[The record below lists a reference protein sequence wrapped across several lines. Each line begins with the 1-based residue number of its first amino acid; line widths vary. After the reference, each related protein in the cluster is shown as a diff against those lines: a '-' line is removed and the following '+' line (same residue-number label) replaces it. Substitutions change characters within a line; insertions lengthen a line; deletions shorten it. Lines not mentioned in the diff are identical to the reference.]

1 MKRFPFLVALFAA
14 TILAF
19 VLPVQSATAQVSDI
33 VVSGAGTTAL
43 NGTYTYYGQLNG
55 ANVYQMGSYFL
66 SRRTDG
72 DWILDT
78 EQALADF
85 QSMEMYCMPGFDPMM
100 PPMCYPMPGPIIP
113 QHTADYYKTTNASVD
128 PLLGTWM
135 TVQNG
140 QAADPAPTLSAP
152 SANPDVSLTVSATSV
167 PEGGTFDIVAT
178 LSGTHMDDVAVVLAF
193 DGFNTSDYSYSG
205 QSQIIIPAGNVSNS
219 LTVTVVDDN
228 LADNGEMITVEMS
241 SIRYDLSTLVTPMDT
256 QQKTITFTD
265 SDPHPVIT
273 LSAVADEVLES
284 DNAARPTF
292 KATLDVAYDED
303 ISVSL
308 NLSGTA
314 IREQP
319 GAGKGGVAV
328 DYSGIGGILIPAGSL
343 EGTTQGFLNNDLDL
357 EGDETIIATFASS
370 TPAGQVNPTA
380 NSATI
385 TIIDDETPPEVTLA
399 IDKTSIVEGDSPS
412 EDYATITATL
422 PYARA
427 ENTIIT
433 LATTGTAIKGTDYN
447 LGVIFIPA
455 GSLTGSQSVFIIKDD
470 VIEGDETIAI
480 TVAGVTSNVVY
491 TGAQTF
497 NVTIVDNDTFAGT
510 VLEINYNGNTSG
522 ENFPLLEDGGQNT
535 IFIRIPKASVNPV
548 DVTLEIVG
556 GVLPAGSSFI
566 LGEQLTQTIPAGNT
580 AAGWNFQ
587 AQDDGLYTGTRTV
600 SFNIASVDGVPFTV
614 TPKTV
619 SILDDE
625 LPPNITLS
633 VNPLRIDEKLGQS
646 EITVTSN
653 SAIDDIIQVDLA
665 FAGTASR
672 QALRKGMADPAD
684 YQVAGSI
691 SIPAGQKTAKIVL
704 TGLDDIA
711 IEGDETVE
719 VSIASVTGAS
729 NTAGPQTKTIT
740 ITDDDFP
747 QPVTL
752 TVDKFKISEDVQEA
766 TFKATIPAAIGEDVV
781 VTLSAAGT
789 AVHGSVSKKSGT
801 EDYVM
806 DLGITILA
814 GQTEGTSTMITFPDY
829 MYEGD
834 ETAIISIA
842 SVTSNA
848 VIAGGSQSETVTITD
863 MDSPPLVS
871 FPVPAKQSVAE
882 NIGDTTVRVSIDAES
897 SKDVTFNLFFSGDLT
912 YPDDFTFTGPG
923 TSFIAG
929 PPVGFGVTIP
939 AGSRYVDLTLSFVDD
954 AVDNADRTH
963 VITMSQI
970 AGATLSGSSTFTT
983 TVQDDEN
990 APVITLSASATS
1002 VSEGNTELGPTV
1014 ELTASLS
1021 GKSASNVA
1029 VQLYYG
1035 ESTATKE
1042 QNGAGKGAIGPVL
1055 PADFAGADAIT
1066 IPAGETSA
1074 TITLQI
1080 AGDLLDEPDETIV
1093 ASLASPKGGAVISTD
1108 ASLNTQTITITDDDA
1123 APTVSLYTAKK
1134 GEDVEKQADE
1144 MDEQD
1149 GIAVIFAKLDAPS
1162 GQSVHIPVVFPEAS
1176 GGAVT
1181 AVGVPE
1187 CGLNKSC
1194 STAAA
1199 DYSYSANAI
1208 RIPAGETSGV
1218 IVLRSIDNDD
1228 YAGDR
1233 MAVVRISQAQPD
1245 PTFTVAGTPNN
1256 EVAIVI
1262 KEDEDVP
1269 FKAVDDE
1276 ATTAED
1282 SPVVIDVLAND
1293 NAGGVAATDILAIE
1307 KGTAT
1312 LIGTAEIVR
1321 VDGQSPQIRYTPKAD
1336 WNGVENFNYRS
1347 TDGNGNKDV
1356 QKVTVT
1362 VTPVNDAPVAKDHTV
1377 PAGTTEDATFTIPV
1391 ANLATDVDQND
1402 VLTVTFATAPT
1413 KGVATFKDGVVTVV
1427 PTKDANGADFFEFTV
1442 TDNGTPAATSEKKKV
1457 SWTLAPVFDAPT
1469 LVGDGVFEVERGRS
1483 VTLDMNTILTTVDGP
1498 TLRLIEIFG
1507 TLPTVIETF
1516 NAVPFGGVDTFS
1528 KSTVSGNAIVLGAN
1542 QTTMTYTASGT
1553 FAGTESFSLRVLHTV
1568 EGDYAF
1574 ADVSNPAKTFGEARI
1589 PITIKVIEP
1598 KTVVSLLSPDGAPA
1612 QYPIYRTDG
1621 GASSPNTRTYT
1632 LDAGSAVGVETTVV
1646 LESTGAAVLGTD
1658 FKITD
1663 MSGTETT
1670 TFKIASGS
1678 KRASFNVQALST
1690 GESLCYGDVNGEGGL
1705 TTADLVLMQQYILN
1719 VITADALARPDLL
1732 DVNGDGKVST
1742 LDLVDAQK
1750 VILGITPE
1758 CRKFVPGDAVIGLSI
1773 KSVSPGTAS
1782 TAAQL
1787 LAIPLLAGTAPTVEI
1802 ADWKPASTS
1811 IHEGGPLTDGGA
1823 GTSLK
1828 WVGLRLANEAT
1839 AGVDIPV
1846 TVSFSGATQGV
1857 DFEVRYHKNW
1867 VEGSV
1872 GVLSTAS
1879 TFEIGTGLKE
1889 AWLEIRALDD
1899 AVYEGNETLSI
1910 SIVSAVG
1917 ADVTS
1922 SASGKS
1928 LAIQIVDNDL
1938 AGIVPYDDYVSI
1950 RMEAECPGCSFPN
1963 PLIGEVV
1970 IDPIDLM
1977 ANDQQAGR
1985 SANTFQMTSLTVGTN
2000 RESNSL
2006 PDITITPEGS
2016 SYRVSVEVHWTTY
2029 FGQPVLNYRVV
2040 GTEGKAT
2047 FPFTGTE
2054 AEKTLWYAAN
2064 TDLWATGEVVLQPSS
2079 GSNRAT
2085 VSVTQAGDYQNQP
2098 IQVESPQNTTLEAV
2112 QSTTNPS
2119 PKPLPAGVDSPVG
2132 FLKFN
2137 IKNIQNGTSRVE
2149 VTLPEGATVS
2159 EYWKYG
2165 PRKPADFMCPTG
2177 TAANAACEKE
2187 KEADWY
2193 KWNYDEAKGYGAKQE
2208 TTPSGRK
2215 VLALY
2220 FKDGELGDFDL
2231 AANGVIIDPGV
2242 PVFTTNVAPVA
2253 VSDNAVVVE
2262 DNAVAINFLSN
2273 DTDADGDALV
2283 YSITT
2288 DPANGTWTDNGD
2300 GTGTYTPNAD
2310 FFGTDS
2316 FTYTVDDGYAN
2327 AEVGTVT
2334 IEVTGTPD
2342 LPIAID
2348 DVSTTT
2354 NTTQAV
2360 VNVFGNDYDPDGDEP
2375 FYLSAI
2381 SNPANGVASFDPS
2394 GTVTYTPNAG
2404 FVGQDT
2410 ITYSITDGASGLFA
2424 QATVTITVTGALAG
2438 PVAADDATTTAE
2450 ETAVSVA
2457 VLSNDVD
2464 PQGDALT
2471 VATFT
2476 QGANGTVT
2484 AGESGTLVYTP
2495 ASDFVGT
2502 DSFTYTATDGTDTSS
2517 AVTVT
2522 VTVSAVNDAPVFA
2535 AGSAIV
2541 ATDGPVW
2548 IGGELDPAMPDG
2560 TYEVAFDVT
2569 ATDVDDDA
2577 LTYTWQLAS
2586 RTDFAEVLMSVE
2598 GIADGAS
2605 VAWSDILDALV
2616 AIDMLPGDEVT
2627 LAQRVEVSDAAGLT
2641 ATTEA
2646 QDLTFIRGL
2655 ITANELGGELPTEYF
2670 LDGNYPNPFNPVTT
2684 IRFGLPAA
2692 GDVNVVVYDMMGRQV
2707 ATLVAGTL
2715 SAGVH
2720 EVQFDASNLPSGAY
2734 IYRLATPAG
2743 QYVKTMMLLK

>member
-1 MKRFPFLVALFAA
+1 MNRISFLAALLAA
-14 TILAF
+14 AVLAF
-19 VLPVQSATAQVSDI
+19 ILPVQSATAQVSDI
-33 VVSGAGTTAL
+33 VVAGAGTPAL

-55 ANVYQMGSYFL
+55 ANVYKMGSYFL

-85 QSMEMYCMPGFDPMM
+85 IQPPMMFCMPGFDPMM
-100 PPMCYPMPGPIIP
+100 PPMCYPMPQPPMP
-113 QHTADYYKTTNASVD
+113 QHTPDYYKTTNAPAD
-128 PLLGTWM
+128 PLLGTWT
-135 TVQNG
+135 TVQYG

-152 SANPDVSLTVSATSV
+152 ATNPEVTLSVSSTSV
-167 PEGGTFDIVAT
+167 PEGSTFDVVAT

-193 DGFNTSDYSYSG
+193 DGFNTSDYSYAG
-205 QSQIIIPAGNVSNS
+205 MNQIIIPAGNLSNS

-228 LADNGEMITVEMS
+228 LADNGETITVEMS

-273 LSAVADEVLES
+273 LSEVAAEVLES

-292 KATLDVAYDED
+292 KATLDFAYDED
-303 ISVSL
+303 ISVAL

-314 IREQP
+314 IGEQP
-319 GAGKGGVAV
+319 GAGKGGVTA

-343 EGTTQGFLNNDLDL
+343 EGTTQGFLNNDVDL
-357 EGDETIIATFASS
+357 EGDETIIATFASA
-370 TPAGQVNPTA
+370 TPAGQVNPMA

-385 TIIDDETPPEVTLA
+385 TIIDDETPPEVTLS
-399 IDKTSIVEGDSPS
+399 IDKTSIVEVD
-412 EDYATITATL
+412 ETHLDYATITATI
-422 PYARA
+422 PYARVD
-427 ENTIIT
+427 NTIIN

-480 TVAGVTSNVVY
+480 TVLGVTSNVVY
-491 TGAQTF
+491 TANQTF

-510 VLEINYNGNTSG
+510 VLEINYKGNTSG

-535 IFIRIPKASVNPV
+535 ILIRIPKASVNPV
-548 DVTLEIVG
+548 DVTLEVVG

-600 SFNIASVDGVPFTV
+600 SFNIASVDGVPYTV

-625 LPPNITLS
+625 QPPNITLS

-653 SAIDDIIQVDLA
+653 SAIDGVIQVDLA
-665 FAGTASR
+665 FAGTAVR
-672 QALRKGMADPAD
+672 QALRKGSADPAD

-704 TGLDDIA
+704 TGLDDTA

-729 NTAGPQTKTIT
+729 STAGAQTKTIT
-740 ITDDDFP
+740 ITDDDLP

-781 VTLSAAGT
+781 VTLSAEGS

-801 EDYVM
+801 EDYLM
-806 DLGITILA
+806 DLSITIVA
-814 GQTEGTSTMITFPDY
+814 GQTEGTSTMITFPDDV
-829 MYEGD
+829 YEGD
-834 ETAIISIA
+834 ETAIIRIA
-842 SVTSNA
+842 SVSSNA
-848 VIAGGSQSETVTITD
+848 VIAGGAQSETVTITD
-863 MDSPPLVS
+863 VDSPPTVS

-882 NIGDTTVRVSIDAES
+882 NAGDTTVRVSIDAES
-897 SKDVTFNLFFSGDLT
+897 GKDVTFNLFFSGDLS

-963 VITMSQI
+963 MITMSQI

-1042 QNGAGKGAIGPVL
+1042 QKGAGKGAIGSVL

-1066 IPAGETSA
+1066 IPAGALSA
-1074 TITLQI
+1074 SITLQVL
-1080 AGDLLDEPDETIV
+1080 GDVLDEPDETIV
-1093 ASLASPKGGAVISTD
+1093 ASLASPKGGAVISPD
-1108 ASLNTQTITITDDDA
+1108 ASLNKKTITITDDDA

-1134 GEDVEKQADE
+1134 GEDAEKQADE
-1144 MDEQD
+1144 MNEQD
-1149 GIAVIFAKLDAPS
+1149 GIAIIFAKLDAPS
-1162 GQSVHIPVVFPEAS
+1162 GQSVHIPVEFPEAS

-1199 DYSYSANAI
+1199 DYSYSATAI
-1208 RIPAGETSGV
+1208 RIPAGETSGI

-1233 MAVVRISQAQPD
+1233 TAVVRISQAQPD

-1256 EVAIVI
+1256 EVTIVI

-1276 ATTAED
+1276 VTTAED
-1282 SPVVIDVLAND
+1282 SPVLIDVLAND
-1293 NAGGVAATDILAIE
+1293 NAGGVSATDILAIE

-1321 VDGQSPQIRYTPKAD
+1321 VDGQSPQIRYTPKKD

-1362 VTPVNDAPVAKDHTV
+1362 VTPVNDAPVATDYSV

-1442 TDNGTPAATSEKKKV
+1442 TDNGDPAATSEKKTV
-1457 SWTLAPVFDAPT
+1457 SWTLTPVFDAPT
-1469 LVGDGVFEVERGRS
+1469 LVGNGAFEVERGRS
-1483 VTLDMNTILTTVDGP
+1483 VTIDVNQILTTVDGP

-1507 TLPTVIETF
+1507 NMETF
-1516 NAVPFGGVDTFS
+1516 NALPFGGVDTFS
-1528 KSTVSGNAIVLGAN
+1528 KSSVSENAVVLGAN

-1553 FAGTESFSLRVLHTV
+1553 FSGTESFSLRVLHTV

-1574 ADVSNPAKTFGEARI
+1574 ADVSNPAKTLGEARI
-1589 PITIKVIEP
+1589 PITIKVVEP

-1632 LDAGSAVGVETTVV
+1632 LDAGSAVGVETTVE

-1658 FKITD
+1658 FKIKD

-1678 KRASFNVQALST
+1678 KSASFNVQALST

-1705 TTADLVLMQQYILN
+1705 TTFDVVLMSRFILN
-1719 VITADALARPDLL
+1719 QITADDLARPDLL
-1732 DVNGDGKVST
+1732 DVNGDGKIST
-1742 LDLVDAQK
+1742 LDVIEARK

-1773 KSVSPGTAS
+1773 KSVSPGAAS
-1782 TAAQL
+1782 TAAQS
-1787 LAIPLLAGTAPTVEI
+1787 LAVPLLAGTAPTVEI
-1802 ADWKPASTS
+1802 ADWKPESTS

-1828 WVGLRLANEAT
+1828 WVGLRLADGAT
-1839 AGVDIPV
+1839 AAADIPV

-1899 AVYEGNETLSI
+1899 AVYEGNETLTI

-1917 ADVTS
+1917 ANVTT
-1922 SASGKS
+1922 SAAGKS
-1928 LAIQIVDNDL
+1928 LAVQIVDNDL
-1938 AGIVPYDDYVSI
+1938 AGIVPFDDYVSI
-1950 RMEAECPGCSFPN
+1950 RMEAECPGCPFPN

-1985 SANTFQMTSLTVGTN
+1985 SANTFQVTSLTVGTN
-2000 RESNSL
+2000 RDANSF
-2006 PDITITPEGS
+2006 PDITIAPEGS
-2016 SYRVSVEVHWTTY
+2016 AYRVSVQVHWTTY
-2029 FGQPVLNYRVV
+2029 FGQPVLNYRVI

-2047 FPFTGTE
+2047 YPFTGTE

-2064 TDLWATGEVVLQPSS
+2064 TDLWATGEVILDQRS

-2119 PKPLPAGVDSPVG
+2119 PKPLPVGVDSPVG

-2137 IKNIQNGTSRVE
+2137 IKNIQNGASRVE

-2231 AANGVIIDPGV
+2231 SANGVIIDPGV

-2262 DNAVAINFLSN
+2262 DNAVAIDFLSN

-2288 DPANGTWTDNGD
+2288 DPADGAWTDNGD

-2360 VNVFGNDYDPDGDEP
+2360 VNVFANDYDPDGDEP

-2381 SNPANGVASFDPS
+2381 SNPANGTASFDPS

-2410 ITYSITDGASGLFA
+2410 ITYSITDGASGVFA
-2424 QATVTITVTGALAG
+2424 QATVTFTVTGASAG
-2438 PVAADDATTTAE
+2438 PVAADDASTTVE
-2450 ETAVSVA
+2450 ETAVSVS

-2471 VATFT
+2471 VASFT
-2476 QGANGTVT
+2476 QAANGTVT

-2495 ASDFVGT
+2495 ATDFVGT
-2502 DSFTYTATDGTDTSS
+2502 DTFTYTATDGADTSS

-2541 ATDGPVW
+2541 ATDGPIW
-2548 IGGELDPAMPDG
+2548 IGGEIDPAMPEG

-2569 ATDVDDDA
+2569 ATDVDDAD
-2577 LTYTWQLAS
+2577 LTYTWHLAT
-2586 RTDFAEVLMSVE
+2586 RTDFTDVLMTVE
-2598 GIADGAS
+2598 GSADGAS
-2605 VAWSDILDALV
+2605 VAWSDILDALA

-2646 QDLTFIRGL
+2646 QELTFIRGL

-2707 ATLVAGTL
+2707 STLVAGTL